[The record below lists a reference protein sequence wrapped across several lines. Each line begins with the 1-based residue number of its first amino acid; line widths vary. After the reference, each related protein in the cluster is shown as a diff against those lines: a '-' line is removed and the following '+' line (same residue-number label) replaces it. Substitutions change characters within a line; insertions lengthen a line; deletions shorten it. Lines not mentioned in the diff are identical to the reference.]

1 MNGRSRHQ
9 YRGAAQILLALGMLI
24 APHAPAQPVGAGSPD
39 VGRFYA
45 FGGFALFGPDT
56 NDQLQGER
64 GELGAIGGG
73 GFRFSPLL
81 SFELGVLG
89 AGRRLDTPASAAPAA
104 GTFKD
109 GTLRTNIGSGG
120 LNFAVKF
127 HFTLDRTLRDELQ
140 DDERGF
146 HLPSALRRHRSQ
158 GHLALP
164 RHGLP
169 RRHRRGLPPEGEGRD
184 RRRIPPTQARRELRR
199 HRPGEREGGR
209 QSVVDGLSPL
219 FLISTTR
226 RERGAPGICVER
238 RELSRRRSPA

>member
-1 MNGRSRHQ
+1 MNGRSRHR

-39 VGRFYA
+39 FGRFYA

-64 GELGAIGGG
+64 GELGVIGGG

-120 LNFAVKF
+120 LNLAVKF
-127 HFTLDRTLRDELQ
+127 HFTLDRIEPYVGFGVGRYTTSFRTTSEASTCLQHCADTGPRVTSRSRDTGYHAVIGADYHLRAKDVIAVEFRQLKLDANF
-140 DDERGF
+140 DDIG
-146 HLPSALRRHRSQ
+146 LGNVKAGGSLLWMGYRRY
-158 GHLALP
+158 
-164 RHGLP
+164 
-169 RRHRRGLPPEGEGRD
+169 
-184 RRRIPPTQARRELRR
+184 
-199 HRPGEREGGR
+199 
-209 QSVVDGLSPL
+209 
-219 FLISTTR
+219 F
-226 RERGAPGICVER
+226 
-238 RELSRRRSPA
+238 